1 VPENGDM
8 EHSYVLPPA
17 HLLWASLARRLLHPV
32 QVEAIEA
39 LRLSNQPLSARELAE
54 VIEGAKA
61 DGLAHHHLRRLR
73 TLGAI
78 AVAKGPRSCDPTKI
92 RYRLVTEPA
101 DGEGPD

>member
-1 VPENGDM
+1 VTNSDWAIWRFVIPET
-8 EHSYVLPPA
+8 
-17 HLLWASLARRLLHPV
+17 ASSATRRSLE
-32 QVEAIEA
+32 VEAIEA

-92 RYRLVTEPA
+92 RYRLVAETA
-101 DGEGPD
+101 DSDGPD